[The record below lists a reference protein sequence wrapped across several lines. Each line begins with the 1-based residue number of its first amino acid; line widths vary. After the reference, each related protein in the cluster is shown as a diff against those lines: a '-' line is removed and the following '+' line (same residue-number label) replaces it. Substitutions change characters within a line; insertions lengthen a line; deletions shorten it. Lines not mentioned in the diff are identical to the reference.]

1 MTGIAEARRAPE
13 EYDNVPD
20 PAQRSDISQ
29 GVCMSPA
36 NVRQVGWFVFL
47 FIVIL
52 MLVNFVVSASSKVE
66 VNEGAVKLFAP
77 LPAVME
83 ASANPVTDAKVALG
97 RMLYYDPRLS
107 ASQQISCNTCH
118 ALDVYGAEQKPVST
132 GHKNQ
137 KGKRNA
143 PTVYNAAGHF
153 AQFWDGR
160 APTVEEQ
167 AKGPI
172 TNPIEMAMPSNVAA
186 LHVVK
191 SMPEY
196 VALFQSAFPNDKD
209 PVTYDN
215 IGRAIGAFER
225 KLVTPS
231 RWDGFLEG
239 NQSALTD
246 EEKAG
251 FNTFAATGCQYC
263 HYGTYIGGN
272 SFQKLGVV
280 KPWANQS
287 DEGLYQLTKDEN
299 DKMVFKVPS
308 LRNIEKTVPY
318 FHDGSVATLEQAI
331 SNMALHQRG
340 VNLTDA
346 QVKSIVAW
354 MDALTGPLP
363 SSYYRKAVA
372 AEKYGGDSAAERR
385 LARVT
390 GPTRSKRARQRW
402 GVPLGSTDNESVLE
416 DI

>member
-1 MTGIAEARRAPE
+1 MF
-13 EYDNVPD
+13 V
-20 PAQRSDISQ
+20 
-29 GVCMSPA
+29 M
-36 NVRQVGWFVFL
+36 VFL
-47 FIVIL
+47 
-52 MLVNFVVSASSKVE
+52 LVGYVASASDKE
-66 VNEGAVKLFAP
+66 QVNDEALKLFAP
-77 LPAVME
+77 LPAAME
-83 ASANPVTDAKVALG
+83 SPANPVTQAKVTLG

-107 ASQQISCNTCH
+107 ASQKISCNTCH
-118 ALDVYGAEQKPVST
+118 GLDAYGAESKPVST

-172 TNPIEMAMPSNVAA
+172 LNPIEMAMPSNAVAVQ
-186 LHVVK
+186 VVK

-196 VALFQSAFPNDKD
+196 VVLFQTAFPDQKD

-215 IGRAIGAFER
+215 IGLAIGAFER

-231 RWDGFLEG
+231 RWDGFLQG

-263 HYGTYIGGN
+263 HYGAYVGGA

-280 KPWANQS
+280 KSWANQS
-287 DEGLYQLTKDEN
+287 DEGLYQLTKDDN

-308 LRNIEKTVPY
+308 LRNIKKTGPY

-331 SNMALHQRG
+331 RNMALYQRG
-340 VNLTDA
+340 VKLSDV
-346 QVKSIVAW
+346 QVKSIMAW
-354 MDALTGPLP
+354 MDSLTGPLP
-363 SSYYRKAVA
+363 RTFIEEPVLPKST
-372 AEKYGGDSAAERR
+372 AETPQPS
-385 LARVT
+385 
-390 GPTRSKRARQRW
+390 
-402 GVPLGSTDNESVLE
+402 LE
-416 DI
+416 